1 MMIQQNDAVDVT
13 LDAHTAYTK
22 LVVSEDGKQLRFD
35 EGLPPPDPFSPQKG
49 FQYQPLSLGLRASP
63 LAGSTTKFRSVG
75 LDVGYWEWAKSPSA
89 RFTMYSWRDKEGWE
103 TSRGRALNRPDVTA
117 SARAVGKPPV
127 EERAQTE
134 RRERETGERDRRQ
147 RDRYEAGR
155 QAPIESVSSQLT
167 VCWATVDK
175 SRHLTAAE

>member
-35 EGLPPPDPFSPQKG
+35 EGLPPPDPFSPQI
-49 FQYQPLSLGLRASP
+49 YHTLGETRRGGKRLGGAHSTVVTSRERPSSGEATSGG
-63 LAGSTTKFRSVG
+63 AGIDG
-75 LDVGYWEWAKSPSA
+75 
-89 RFTMYSWRDKEGWE
+89 KEGK
-103 TSRGRALNRPDVTA
+103 RD
-117 SARAVGKPPV
+117 
-127 EERAQTE
+127 
-134 RRERETGERDRRQ
+134 RRERQETARQETVRQ
-147 RDRYEAGR
+147 RDRYDAGR